1 MRLRHR
7 DGTAVHL
14 SYCTNVH
21 PAEGLAG
28 IVGQLDEHAEPVR
41 HRLGADR
48 LGLGLW
54 LPGPLAA
61 ELASDASAVARLRAE
76 LTARGL
82 ETVSFNGFPYRGF
95 HAPVVKRDV
104 YLPDWSDPARLA
116 YTLDLAR
123 ILARLLPD
131 DAARGSISTLPL
143 GWRTWWT
150 RRQRDAARRQLDVLS
165 NELAVL
171 REREGRPVRI
181 AFEPEPGCVVEH
193 TEEAVEHLAGLD
205 HSLLGVCLDTCHLAV
220 GFEEPES
227 ALARLSAAGLPVVK
241 VQASCALH
249 ADDPRDPRTA
259 AALARFV
266 EPRFL
271 HQTREAA
278 APRPLAR
285 DDLDTAL
292 GTGPD
297 PSTSPAPSADAAPG
311 TGPAPDAHADSRP
324 GALPGRAP
332 WRVHF
337 HTPLHAEPEA
347 PLRST
352 RPVLEETLA
361 RLLGGERAL
370 ADHIEVETYTW
381 SVLPEGQRPD
391 GPAAL
396 SEGIA
401 AELQWTRDH
410 LHAIGLESDSK
421 R

>member
-21 PAEGLAG
+21 PAEDLAG
-28 IVGQLDEHAEPVR
+28 IVRQLDEHAEPVR

-61 ELASDASAVARLRAE
+61 ELAADGSAVTRLRAE

-82 ETVSFNGFPYRGF
+82 EVVSLNGFPYRGF
-95 HAPVVKRDV
+95 HAPVVKHDV

-123 ILARLLPD
+123 VLTRLLPD

-150 RRQRDAARRQLDVLS
+150 PEHRDAAQRQLALLTD
-165 NELAVL
+165 ELATL
-171 REREGRPVRI
+171 REREGRAVRI
-181 AFEPEPGCVVEH
+181 AFEPEPGCVVER
-193 TEEAVEHLAGLD
+193 TEEAVEHLGSLD
-205 HSLLGVCLDTCHLAV
+205 HSLIGVCLDTCHLAV
-220 GFEEPES
+220 GFEEPEQ
-227 ALARLSAAGLPVVK
+227 ALDRLSAAGLPVVK

-249 ADDPRDPRTA
+249 ADDPKDPPTA

-278 APRPLAR
+278 DPRPLAR
-285 DDLDTAL
+285 DDLGMAMHP
-292 GTGPD
+292 GPEL
-297 PSTSPAPSADAAPG
+297 
-311 TGPAPDAHADSRP
+311 

-337 HTPLHAEPEA
+337 HTPLHAEPAA

-370 ADHIEVETYTW
+370 TDHIEVETYTW
-381 SVLPEGQRPD
+381 SVLPEGQRPE

-401 AELQWTRDH
+401 AELHWARDY
-410 LHAIGLESDSK
+410 LNTIGLEEVPS
-421 R
+421 

>member
-7 DGTAVHL
+7 DGTTVHL

-21 PAEGLAG
+21 PAEDLAG
-28 IVGQLDEHAEPVR
+28 IVRQLDEHAEPVR
-41 HRLGADR
+41 HRLGTDR
-48 LGLGLW
+48 LGIGLW

-61 ELASDASAVARLRAE
+61 ELATDASAVARLRAE

-82 ETVSFNGFPYRGF
+82 EVVSLNGFPYRGF
-95 HAPVVKRDV
+95 HAPVVKHDV

-123 ILARLLPD
+123 VLARLLPD

-143 GWRTWWT
+143 GWRAWWT
-150 RRQRDAARRQLDVLS
+150 PEHRDAAGRQLARLTD
-165 NELAVL
+165 ELATL
-171 REREGRPVRI
+171 REREGRAVRI

-193 TEEAVEHLAGLD
+193 TEEAVEHLGSLD
-205 HSLLGVCLDTCHLAV
+205 RSLIGVCLDTCHLAV
-220 GFEEPES
+220 GFEEPQE

-249 ADDPRDPRTA
+249 ADDPKDPLTA

-285 DDLDTAL
+285 DDLGTAL
-292 GTGPD
+292 YPGPE
-297 PSTSPAPSADAAPG
+297 
-311 TGPAPDAHADSRP
+311 P

-337 HTPLHAEPEA
+337 HTPLHAEPA
-347 PLRST
+347 GPLRST

-370 ADHIEVETYTW
+370 TDHIEVETYTW
-381 SVLPEGQRPD
+381 SVLPEGQRPE

-401 AELQWTRDH
+401 AELHWVRGY
-410 LHAIGLESDSK
+410 LHTIGLEEVTS
-421 R
+421 